1 MAIVAF
7 ADSSSVCKLI
17 EVMDCWK
24 FPFAIKITT
33 IFLCI
38 SSVEVYIF
46 LPLNYPSLFLSEY

>member
-7 ADSSSVCKLI
+7 ADSSLVCKLI

-33 IFLCI
+33 IFFYI
-38 SSVEVYIF
+38 SLVEVCIF
-46 LPLNYPSLFLSEY
+46 FAIELT

>member
-7 ADSSSVCKLI
+7 ADSSLVCKLI

-38 SSVEVYIF
+38 LLVEVYIF
-46 LPLNYPSLFLSEY
+46 LPLN